1 MEHLIHKLQGHR
13 HHASMV
19 SHEAEEDMEE
29 SEEDTEEELTRDD
42 FNLNK
47 IMILVTGSG
56 KVRLNSDRHTVFY
69 EDS

>member
-1 MEHLIHKLQGHR
+1 
-13 HHASMV
+13 MV